1 MLTYTPMK
9 KLAGIRLEGDY
20 LTLQRLHETLL
31 KFANATPSQP
41 KNDLL
46 FELGYDIRHAFEGT
60 RDVIAPPEHTPEIG
74 ARFGVNII
82 WPTLLLQARQ
92 LRTALAWAPSN
103 SDDHAAVFDLESV
116 IERAIA
122 DVFRLN
128 ADDVLDR
135 WRRIDPI
142 APGVGEALDPLGAM
156 FCSWTGATRATRIGA
171 LLAAFSSM
179 HSTYHDIATQLGR
192 DSISPAEIAS
202 WRGRNWSD
210 PEKVQ

>member
-1 MLTYTPMK
+1 MRMS
-9 KLAGIRLEGDY
+9 DW
-20 LTLQRLHETLL
+20 
-31 KFANATPSQP
+31 SSDVCSS
-41 KNDLL
+41 DL
-46 FELGYDIRHAFEGT
+46 
-60 RDVIAPPEHTPEIG
+60 
-74 ARFGVNII
+74 RFGVNII

-142 APGVGEALDPLGAM
+142 APGVGEALDPLDRK
-156 FCSWTGATRATRIGA
+156 STR
-171 LLAAFSSM
+171 LNSS
-179 HSTYHDIATQLGR
+179 H
-192 DSISPAEIAS
+192 
-202 WRGRNWSD
+202 
-210 PEKVQ
+210 

>member
-1 MLTYTPMK
+1 MK

-92 LRTALAWAPSN
+92 LRSEERRVGKECVSTCRSRWAPS
-103 SDDHAAVFDLESV
+103 H
-116 IERAIA
+116 
-122 DVFRLN
+122 
-128 ADDVLDR
+128 
-135 WRRIDPI
+135 
-142 APGVGEALDPLGAM
+142 
-156 FCSWTGATRATRIGA
+156 
-171 LLAAFSSM
+171 
-179 HSTYHDIATQLGR
+179 
-192 DSISPAEIAS
+192 
-202 WRGRNWSD
+202 
-210 PEKVQ
+210 